1 MDESF
6 IFTLFEGLDRQG
18 PGSDACTTRM
28 FDILSPPDHA
38 QILDIGCGAGS
49 QTLALAR
56 HCRKCRITAVDIHQP
71 YLDALSRRAESE
83 GLGKRIT
90 TLRASM
96 DDLPFA
102 PGSFDVVWS
111 EGSIFII
118 GFQKGLAYW
127 KQFLKE
133 GGSLALSELVWFS
146 DHPPEEV
153 ATFLQEAY
161 PPMTTV
167 PECRRM
173 IQEAGYEIV
182 ESFRLPDEAWWDEF
196 YGPLQVKME
205 RMEKGYV
212 ETPDAG
218 AIIAATRREIDL
230 FSRYSEYYGY
240 EVFLLRKL

>member
-18 PGSDACTTRM
+18 PGSDACTRRM

-56 HCRKCRITAVDIHQP
+56 HCRRCRITAVDIHQP
-71 YLDALSRRAESE
+71 YLDALMTRADQER
-83 GLGKRIT
+83 LGDRIT
-90 TLRASM
+90 ALRSSM
-96 DDLPFA
+96 DGLPFA
-102 PGSFDVVWS
+102 PESFDVVWT
-111 EGSIFII
+111 EGSVFVI

-127 KQFLKE
+127 KQFLRE
-133 GGSLALSELVWFS
+133 GGSLALTELVWFN

-153 ATFLQEAY
+153 SAFLQEAY

-173 IQEAGYEIV
+173 IREEGYDIV
-182 ESFRLPDEAWWDEF
+182 GSFRLPDEAWSKEYF
-196 YGPLQVKME
+196 EPLEIKLPRME
-205 RMEKGYV
+205 REFADN
-212 ETPDAG
+212 PDAS
-218 AIIAATRREIDL
+218 AVLAATRKEIDL
-230 FSRYSEYYGY
+230 FRRYSEFYGY
-240 EVFLLRKL
+240 QAFLLRK